1 MNATTSLT
9 DRYVWAA
16 GRSVPEAQRDELE
29 RELRE
34 RIGDATDAL
43 VDEGQAPADAEHAAL
58 TALGDPAALAADYI
72 GRPLQLIGPRYF
84 LVWWRLLKFLL
95 ALVLPIAVAGITLG
109 QLLSG
114 VEVGEVIGSAVSGAL
129 SVGVHLCFW
138 TTLVFAILERVPA
151 APGQRGIDLEWK
163 PEMLPQIA
171 DDGRTNR
178 LVDLVSSL
186 VLLGIFGVLL
196 VVQQFGL
203 PWVDALSSMPLLD
216 PALWSFWL
224 PYFLVLIV
232 LEAAFAIAVYVR
244 GWTWGL
250 AGINLVLGAAW
261 VVPGLWL
268 WATGQ
273 LFNPAAL
280 EAVGWPW
287 GEAGAVIA
295 PIVVVVVIAAAA
307 WDVVDGFI
315 KAARSQQRITA
326 V

>member
-1 MNATTSLT
+1 MTANTLT

-16 GRSVPEAQRDELE
+16 ARSVPEAQRDELE

-34 RIGDATDAL
+34 RIGDASDAL
-43 VDEGQAPADAEHAAL
+43 VEQGRTPADAEHAAL
-58 TALGDPAALAADYI
+58 TALGDPAALAAEYV

-95 ALVLPIAVAGITLG
+95 AVVLPIAVAAVTLG

-114 VEVGEVIGSAVSGAL
+114 ADVDEVIGSAVASAF
-129 SVGVHLCFW
+129 SIAVHLGFW
-138 TTLVFAILERVPA
+138 TTLVFAILERTPA
-151 APGQRGIDLEWK
+151 AAGQRGIDLEWK

-171 DDGRTNR
+171 EDGRTNR
-178 LVDLVSSL
+178 LVDLVASL

-196 VVQQFGL
+196 VMQQFGL

-232 LEAAFAIAVYVR
+232 LEAAFAVAVYLR

-250 AGINLVLGAAW
+250 AGANLVLGAAW

-268 WATGQ
+268 YATGQ

-287 GEAGAVIA
+287 GDAGEVIA
-295 PIVVVVVIAAAA
+295 PIAVVVVIAGAA
-307 WDVVDGFI
+307 WDVIDGFI

-326 V
+326 A